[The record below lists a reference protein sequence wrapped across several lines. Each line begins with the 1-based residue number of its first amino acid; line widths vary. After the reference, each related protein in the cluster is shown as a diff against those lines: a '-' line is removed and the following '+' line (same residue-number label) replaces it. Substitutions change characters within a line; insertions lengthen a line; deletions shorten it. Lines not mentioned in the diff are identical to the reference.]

1 MWPVAVA
8 HNTVNTVFDIG
19 ATAVMATSPASL
31 AYVAGETGF
40 ATMGACVVMAVVV
53 LMRAKVWQ
61 TPEAPAPVR
70 QVAAEVVVVG

>member
-1 MWPVAVA
+1 MA
-8 HNTVNTVFDIG
+8 HNSVNTVFDMG
-19 ATAVMATSPASL
+19 ASLVVASSPASL

-53 LMRAKVWQ
+53 LKRAKVWQ

-70 QVAAEVVVVG
+70 QDAADPVAV